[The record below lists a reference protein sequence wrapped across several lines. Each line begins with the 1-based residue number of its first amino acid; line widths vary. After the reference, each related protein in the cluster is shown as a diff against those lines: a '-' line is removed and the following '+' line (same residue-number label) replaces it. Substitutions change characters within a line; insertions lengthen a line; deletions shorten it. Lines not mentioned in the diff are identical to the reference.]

1 MCCSLVLPH
10 YFFCFHFLTVPLHAL
25 LLIFS
30 SLMFW
35 FYFLILMDII
45 LHYHIMLYIHYC
57 IYCSNIYDIYP
68 LLLDIIGLELETIIS
83 QRFQECSAFLG
94 KVVSLVRAGTLPV
107 LFTHV
112 LPAWISVWCIVG
124 AQ

>member
-1 MCCSLVLPH
+1 MPSKANSSSVLLQMEKLVCCFLVLPH

-57 IYCSNIYDIYP
+57 IYCSNI
-68 LLLDIIGLELETIIS
+68 
-83 QRFQECSAFLG
+83 
-94 KVVSLVRAGTLPV
+94 
-107 LFTHV
+107 
-112 LPAWISVWCIVG
+112 
-124 AQ
+124 